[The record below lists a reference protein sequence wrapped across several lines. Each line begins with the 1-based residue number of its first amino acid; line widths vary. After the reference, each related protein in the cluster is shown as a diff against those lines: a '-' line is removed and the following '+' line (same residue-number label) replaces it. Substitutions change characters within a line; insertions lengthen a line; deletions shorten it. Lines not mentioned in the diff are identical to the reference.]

1 MLHGKKT
8 AMLTFMPTQA
18 LHFNNVTKRYPHQLA
33 LSDLNLSVHAGEF
46 FGLVG
51 VNGAGKT
58 TLIKSLLDF
67 CDIDSGSIDI
77 FGIDHHQAQARAR
90 LAYLPER
97 FLPPHYLTG
106 RDFLQFMARL
116 HRVTVDEPQMAQM
129 LVTLDLDISALA
141 KPVRDYSKGMAQKL
155 GLAACFLSGKDL
167 LVLDE
172 PMSGLDP
179 KARALLKDYLQQLK
193 AQGKTLFFSTHM
205 LHDVEALCDRI
216 AILHGGNVRFVGSPQ
231 ECCTQFNA
239 GNLEQAYLACIGI

>member
-1 MLHGKKT
+1 MST
-8 AMLTFMPTQA
+8 EA
-18 LHFNNVTKRYPHQLA
+18 LQFRNVTKSYPHQLA

-67 CDIDSGSIDI
+67 CDIDSGSVEI
-77 FGIDHHQAQARAR
+77 FGIDHRQAEARAR

-97 FLPPHYLTG
+97 FLPPYYLTG

-116 HRVTVDEPQMAQM
+116 HRVALDEAHMAQM
-129 LVTLDLDISALA
+129 LATLDLDVSALA

-179 KARALLKDYLQQLK
+179 KARALLKNYLQKLK
-193 AQGKTLFFSTHM
+193 VQGKTLFFSTHM

-231 ECCTQFNA
+231 ECCAQFGA
-239 GNLEQAYLACIGI
+239 ENLEQAYLNCIGVL

>member
-1 MLHGKKT
+1 
-8 AMLTFMPTQA
+8 MPTEA
-18 LHFNNVTKRYPHQLA
+18 LLFRSVTKRYPRQLA
-33 LSDLNLSVHAGEF
+33 LSDLSLSVNVGEF

-67 CDIDSGSIDI
+67 CEINSGSVEI
-77 FGIDHHQAQARAR
+77 FGTDHRQAQARGR

-97 FLPPHYLTG
+97 FLPPYYLTG

-116 HRVTVDEPQMAQM
+116 HRVAVDEAQAARM
-129 LVTLDLDISALA
+129 LATLDLDASALS

-179 KARALLKDYLQQLK
+179 KARALLKKYLQQLK
-193 AQGKTLFFSTHM
+193 EQGKTLFFSTHM

-216 AILHGGNVRFVGSPQ
+216 AILHGGKMRFTGSPQ
-231 ECCTQFNA
+231 QCCEQFGA
-239 GNLEQAYLACIGI
+239 GNLEQAYLNCIGV

>member
-1 MLHGKKT
+1 MLAYMST
-8 AMLTFMPTQA
+8 AA
-18 LHFNNVTKRYPHQLA
+18 LHFRNVTKRYPHQLA
-33 LSDLNLSVHAGEF
+33 LSDLNLSVNAGEF

-67 CDIDSGSIDI
+67 CDIDSGSVEI
-77 FGIDHHQAQARAR
+77 FGTDHRQAQARAR

-97 FLPPHYLTG
+97 FLPPYYLTG
-106 RDFLQFMARL
+106 RDFLNFMARL
-116 HRVTVDEPQMAQM
+116 HRVAVDEAQLLQM
-129 LVTLDLDISALA
+129 LATLDLDSSALS

-179 KARALLKDYLQQLK
+179 KARALLKGYLQQLK
-193 AQGKTLFFSTHM
+193 VQGKTLFFSTHM
-205 LHDVEALCDRI
+205 LHDVETLCDRI
-216 AILHGGNVRFVGSPQ
+216 AILHGGKVQFVGSPP
-231 ECCTQFNA
+231 ECCAQFGA
-239 GNLEQAYLACIGI
+239 DNLEQAYLNCIGV

>member
-1 MLHGKKT
+1 MLGY
-8 AMLTFMPTQA
+8 MPITA
-18 LHFNNVTKRYPHQLA
+18 LHFHNVTKRYPHQLA
-33 LSDLNLSVHAGEF
+33 LSALSLSVQAGEF

-67 CDIDSGSIDI
+67 CDIDSGSIEI
-77 FGIDHHQAQARAR
+77 FGTDHHQAQARAR

-97 FLPPHYLTG
+97 FLPPYYLTG
-106 RDFLQFMARL
+106 RDFLKFMARL
-116 HRVTVDEPQMAQM
+116 HCVVLDEAQIIQM
-129 LVTLDLDISALA
+129 LATLDLDVSALT

-179 KARALLKDYLQQLK
+179 KARALLKIYLHQLK
-193 AQGKTLFFSTHM
+193 KQGKTLFFSTHM
-205 LHDVEALCDRI
+205 LHDVETLCDRI

-231 ECCTQFNA
+231 ECCAQFSA
-239 GNLEQAYLACIGI
+239 GNLEQAYLNCIGIY